1 MASCPCLGKL
11 LLWSL
16 KMKDQ
21 HFNELIASI
30 KESGKIK
37 RGEIAA
43 ANAHEFPEP
52 NIKTVRWESET
63 KPITNEGTA

>member
-1 MASCPCLGKL
+1 
-11 LLWSL
+11 
-16 KMKDQ
+16 MKDQ